1 VSGGW
6 GSVQCQGKRIGV
18 SAMGRDGVR
27 HSSIVLVIVLDPAPL
42 FVVLVLDCFPQNQI
56 DHNDEDEDDHSRRN
70 PLLTINDQD
79 QKSRTSTRT
88 ITSTICG
95 GEASRLALTTGTGN
109 RSPYP
114 TLSGRVARSSGV
126 STSMA
131 PSDQSITSTW
141 LPSFGTRFRAP

>member
-1 VSGGW
+1 MSGGW

-27 HSSIVLVIVLDPAPL
+27 HSSIALVLVIVLDPSPL
-42 FVVLVLDCFPQNQI
+42 FLVLDCFPQNQI
-56 DHNDEDEDDHSRRN
+56 DHDNEDEDDHSRRN
-70 PLLTINDQD
+70 PILTINDQD
-79 QKSRTSTRT
+79 QKSRTRT
-88 ITSTICG
+88 ITSTI
-95 GEASRLALTTGTGN
+95 ERRKKPPRLALTTGTGN

-114 TLSGRVARSSGV
+114 TLSGSVARSSGV